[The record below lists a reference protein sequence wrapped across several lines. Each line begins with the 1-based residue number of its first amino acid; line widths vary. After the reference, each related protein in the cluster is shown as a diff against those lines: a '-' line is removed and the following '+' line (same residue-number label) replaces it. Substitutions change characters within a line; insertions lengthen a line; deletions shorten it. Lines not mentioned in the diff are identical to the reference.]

1 MHANAP
7 DMSRRFDNNSTLV
20 SPSTSRPRMLRACT
34 IRSVLNAPRALRTP
48 HHHSRQHNHSPAQA
62 SDQIIPHHHQKTMAR
77 DLRSRAKATQL
88 PEKSQ
93 PETTKRRAPPGPT
106 EKATKKPRSR
116 SNGQAHTQP
125 SEYSQDE
132 QLRQEKWKSWSQYA
146 SSSPFPDFKRPTPDE
161 CRKTHK
167 ALHSLHHAEVKQEF
181 EDPNVPETI
190 PNVLDAMIVAILS
203 QATSWNNAKRAMNSM
218 KEKYTSMFNYD
229 AILSGGIDK
238 LKETIRCGGL
248 HDRKSKII
256 MSILEEVQS
265 RNSSWD
271 MNYLLDKTDEEAMKE
286 LLSFKYMGPKSASVV
301 MTWCLKRNRFT
312 VDTHIY
318 RIAGLWG
325 WRPGK
330 ATREQTQAHLDATI
344 PSELKFELHFLL
356 IAHGRSCPVCRG
368 GSKQTTGCLLQAVT

>member
-7 DMSRRFDNNSTLV
+7 DMTCRFDNNSTLV
-20 SPSTSRPRMLRACT
+20 SLSTGRPQMLRACST
-34 IRSVLNAPRALRTP
+34 RSVLDDLRVLHTRHCSL
-48 HHHSRQHNHSPAQA
+48 HHAHSPAQA
-62 SDQIIPHHHQKTMAR
+62 FGLVLLRHHQDTMAR
-77 DLRSRAKATQL
+77 DLRPRANARQL

-93 PETTKRRAPPGPT
+93 PKTTKRKGSSEPT
-106 EKATKKPRSR
+106 GKVTKKPRSQGE
-116 SNGQAHTQP
+116 SQAQTQP
-125 SEYSQDE
+125 SEHSQDE
-132 QLRQEKWKSWSQYA
+132 QLREDKWKSWSQYA
-146 SSSPFPDFKRPTPDE
+146 SSSPFPDFKRPTPEE

-167 ALHSLHHAEVKQEF
+167 ALHSLHHKEVQQEF

-203 QATSWNNAKRAMNSM
+203 QATSWSNAKRAMNSM
-218 KEKYTSMFNYD
+218 KEEYTSMFNYD

-238 LKETIRCGGL
+238 LRETIRCGGL

-265 RNSSWD
+265 RKGSWD
-271 MNYLLDKTDEEAMKE
+271 MNHLLDKTDEEAMKE
-286 LLSFKYMGPKSASVV
+286 LLGFKYMGPKSASVV

-325 WRPGK
+325 WRPEK

-344 PSELKFELHFLL
+344 PSDLKFDLHFLL

-368 GSKQTTGCLLQAVT
+368 GSKQKTGCLLQGAT